1 MLILGNRFAY
11 EYFITKGKGESDAD
25 SKFLPYET
33 GSYDAALYE
42 AQEELFMNS
51 HIKCALDQPFLFDA
65 FGSTFSI

>member
-1 MLILGNRFAY
+1 VLILGNHVPY
-11 EYFITKGKGESDAD
+11 EYFITKGKGETDSG

-51 HIKCALDQPFLFDA
+51 HIKCAF
-65 FGSTFSI
+65 